1 MRKTNYDKK
10 PFTDVHEIK
19 GEAFAGYSDICAELN
34 SKISKLNKNK
44 TVIIIDCY
52 PGVIDTELLP
62 AFVSGLKPV
71 MTVNTLDAN
80 NSCEKV
86 LNLIKRDLTD
96 DRVRG
101 FMSNYTIDEFFDDE
115 KIKAFQNKIHL
126 LEKGIILIY
135 GVGASLISKGDITVY
150 ADMARWEIQLRYRT
164 KDISNWCSDNFGE
177 DPLRMYKRAF
187 FVDWRVADR
196 HKKHIFNQV
205 DYFLDTNKKLDPK
218 MITASAM
225 SEGLKKTARKPF
237 RVVPYFDEAPWG
249 GQWMKEICDLERTKP
264 NYGWCFDC
272 VPEENSLLLK
282 YDDIIFETP
291 SINLVFFYP
300 VDLLGNKVHARF
312 GCEFPIRFDFLDT
325 MNGGHLSLQV
335 HPTTEYIQ
343 EKFGMHY
350 TQDESYYMLDTGD
363 DACVY
368 LGTKTG
374 INKDEMINDLE
385 KAQDGEII
393 FNAEKYVNKIPAK
406 KHDHFL
412 IPGGTV
418 HCSGANSMVLE
429 ISATPY
435 IFTFKLWDW
444 ERVGLDGKPRP
455 IHIDHGKNVI
465 NWNWNTEVINKNHV
479 NCFEKIEDGIGWSEG
494 KTGLHDREFIETRR
508 HWFSVPVLHNT
519 DGLVNVLN
527 LIEGDEV
534 IVESPSDEFEPFTVH
549 YAETFIIPALV
560 GEYTIKPYG
569 KSVGEECATL
579 KAYVRV

>member
-1 MRKTNYDKK
+1 MRKSNYDKE
-10 PFTDVHEIK
+10 PFTDVHEVK
-19 GEAFAGYSDICAELN
+19 GEAFAGYKKICAELI
-34 SKISKLNKNK
+34 SKIHKLNKSK
-44 TVIIIDCY
+44 VILAIDCY
-52 PGVIDTELLP
+52 PGVIDTELLL
-62 AFVSGLKPV
+62 AFVEGLKP
-71 MTVNTLDAN
+71 TLTINTLDAN
-80 NSCEKV
+80 LSNESV
-86 LNLIKRDLTD
+86 FNLIKRDLTD

-101 FMSNYTIDEFFDDE
+101 FMSNYTIDEFFDNDKL
-115 KIKAFQNKIHL
+115 KIFQNKINTL
-126 LEKGIILIY
+126 DKGIVLIY
-135 GVGASLISKGDITVY
+135 GVGASLVSKSDISVY
-150 ADMARWEIQLRYRT
+150 ADMARWEIQLRYRN
-164 KDISNWCSDNFGE
+164 KDIANWCADNFGE
-177 DPLRMYKRAF
+177 DPLVMNKRGF

-196 HKKHIFNQV
+196 HKRNIFHKV

-225 SEGLKKTARKPF
+225 NEGLKKTTKKPF

-249 GQWMKEICDLERTKP
+249 GQWMKEVCDLERSKP

-300 VDLLGNKVHARF
+300 IELLGNKVHARF
-312 GCEFPIRFDFLDT
+312 GKEFPIRFDFLDT
-325 MNGGHLSLQV
+325 MGGGHLSLQV

-343 EKFGMHY
+343 DKFGMHY

-363 DACVY
+363 NACVY

-374 INKDEMINDLE
+374 VDKNGMVADLE
-385 KAQDGEII
+385 KAQDGKII
-393 FNAEKYVNKIPAK
+393 FDTEKYVNKIPAK

-412 IPGGTV
+412 IPGGTI
-418 HCSGANSMVLE
+418 HCSGAESMVLE

-465 NWNWNTEVINKNHV
+465 NWDWDTEIIQKDHV
-479 NCFEKIEDGIGWSEG
+479 NCFEKINEGDGWIEE
-494 KTGLHDREFIETRR
+494 KTGLHQREFIETRR
-508 HWFSVPVLHNT
+508 HWFTTPVYHNT
-519 DGLVNVLN
+519 NGLVNVIN
-527 LIEGDEV
+527 LIEGDEA
-534 IVESPSDEFEPFTVH
+534 IVESRSNTFEPFIVH
-549 YAETFIIPALV
+549 YAESFIIPAEV
-560 GEYTIKPYG
+560 GEYTIRPYG
-569 KSVGEECATL
+569 CSEGKKCATL